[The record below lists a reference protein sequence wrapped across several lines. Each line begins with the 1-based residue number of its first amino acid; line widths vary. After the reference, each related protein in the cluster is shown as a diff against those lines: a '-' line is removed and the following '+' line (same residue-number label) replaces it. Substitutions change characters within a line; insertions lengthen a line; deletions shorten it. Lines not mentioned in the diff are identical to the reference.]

1 MNSFTRTL
9 NLAIP
14 IAYALGSL
22 LGIFFYALLVQAML
36 WLGIPQ
42 SLVEALG
49 GGLAF
54 LFTIAI
60 SYKLASGQISGD
72 SEAMLLLWSSLLIL
86 PLSLIF
92 WVARWKRVTS
102 IKA

>member
-22 LGIFFYALLVQAML
+22 LGLIFYALLVQAML

-49 GGLAF
+49 GGLAL

-60 SYKLASGQISGD
+60 SYKVASGLIVNRAKVPQEVAQGHV
-72 SEAMLLLWSSLLIL
+72 LLAVGNLAAIGCTVG
-86 PLSLIF
+86 P
-92 WVARWKRVTS
+92 VA
-102 IKA
+102 